1 MRWADLGG
9 RAGRRLPGC
18 GAALPFARMNP
29 DVKTGRNTVG
39 SSGVDV
45 PARDVPDGGRGE
57 SNVLLT
63 RMRLGPGGGPSGG
76 VGLAI
81 KNRVWMAPLTRSR
94 APAPGGPSGGAG
106 VAGELN
112 AEYYAQRASA
122 GLIISEAS
130 PISHQGVGY
139 PDTAG
144 VYSAAHVAGWRK
156 VTEAVHAAGGVIF
169 CQLWHVG
176 RMSHQIFQPGEGLP
190 VSSSALNPGGV
201 ARTPMGM
208 LERPTPRE
216 LGLDEIP
223 GVVAQYAHATRC
235 AREAGFDGVEIH
247 AANGYLIDQFLRDS
261 SNHRRDAYGGGIE
274 NRARFLFEVVE
285 AVLGAWPAS
294 GTDSRVGIR
303 LSPSGN
309 YHGMVDST
317 PRETFGHVVRRLN
330 EYPLAYAHIMRS
342 LSEDAEEVKREIPIS
357 FFRELY
363 RGVLVTN
370 GRFTPEEAEACVRAG
385 VADAVAFGKLFISN
399 PDLAERIG
407 RGGPYAAWD
416 AGTFYTAGAKGY
428 TDYARASQ

>member
-1 MRWADLGG
+1 
-9 RAGRRLPGC
+9 
-18 GAALPFARMNP
+18 
-29 DVKTGRNTVG
+29 
-39 SSGVDV
+39 
-45 PARDVPDGGRGE
+45 
-57 SNVLLT
+57 
-63 RMRLGPGGGPSGG
+63 
-76 VGLAI
+76 
-81 KNRVWMAPLTRSR
+81 MAPLTRSR

-106 VAGELN
+106 VPGELN

-144 VYSAAHVAGWRK
+144 IYSAAHVAGWRE
-156 VTEAVHAAGGVIF
+156 VTRAVHAAGGVIF

-176 RMSHQIFQPGEGLP
+176 RMSHQIFQPGGGLP
-190 VSSSALNPGGV
+190 VSSSALSPGGV

-208 LERPTPRE
+208 LERPTPRALE
-216 LGLDEIP
+216 LEEIS
-223 GVVAQYAHATRC
+223 GVVADYAHATRC

-261 SNHRRDAYGGGIE
+261 SNQRQDAYGGVIE

-285 AVLGAWPAS
+285 AVLGAWPAGQG
-294 GTDSRVGIR
+294 GTKGGGAVSRVGIR

-309 YHGMVDST
+309 YSGMFDST

-342 LSEDAEEVKREIPIS
+342 LSEDPEELKREIPIS

-370 GRFTPEEAEACVRAG
+370 GRFSPEEAEVCVREG

-407 RGGPYAAWD
+407 KGGPYAAWD
-416 AGTFYTAGAKGY
+416 AGTFYTPGAKGY
-428 TDYARASQ
+428 TDYPRAGVSGA